1 MLAAARKARWRQQ
14 SFIERLE
21 QALGARAGGALGPT
35 RAAGLVGGQPEE
47 TAQQVAE
54 RAARVVKHAFN
65 RAPEAAAAAILK
77 ECSELD
83 RVHLILALKRF
94 IKDHYKEKEMTAY
107 VNDLIKDMHPNSPHR
122 RLTKADIASAVEY
135 QRSLRKLLPV
145 ATDVP
150 SRRQVR
156 GRTALRAADASCAD
170 AGALLFFIAAASG
183 LPFAGFGFVDNAV
196 MLLAGE
202 QIDAAFGVRFG
213 LTTLASAALG
223 NLVADVVGVSV
234 THQIQGERWLRR
246 AGAVRE
252 GMRRVLN
259 PPRLTKVQQ
268 SLPAV
273 KWAQLAGAVV
283 GVSLGCLVGM
293 SPLAIMEP
301 GFFNADRAAEAA
313 ATAAATA
320 ADGAGS

>member
-150 SRRQVR
+150 SRRQ
-156 GRTALRAADASCAD
+156 
-170 AGALLFFIAAASG
+170 LFFIAAASG

-234 THQIQGERWLRR
+234 THQIQ
-246 AGAVRE
+246 E